1 MRRILLKKFIVFYL
15 LFLMVLLPILFT
27 GNEDL
32 LKWESFVILLPF
44 LLVTGIPIL
53 LILYILGELLSR

>member
-1 MRRILLKKFIVFYL
+1 
-15 LFLMVLLPILFT
+15 MVLLPILFT

>member
-1 MRRILLKKFIVFYL
+1 MKKFIVFYL